1 MLIFNGEF
9 LGWSAGLALSLFAL
23 GYIFFFWM
31 THWVFILLAAGAI
44 MTYGFKWARIFLV
57 RLIIDYEA
65 DNGNGRVIIER
76 LLPHPTLPETVQFPL
91 QQAAQGSPEVN
102 TKGLFNTLV
111 TQLKGLRFLRGFVI
125 GDLTLKGPAAPFGIT
140 MYSIK
145 DPAGLKVQLEQDWKK
160 IDGLKG
166 RERAEKER
174 NEQIDRMTVA
184 VSKGIAQGMAEMA
197 VTQGISDGFTKI
209 SEELARMRAAAL
221 LPAPTSDADLPEND
235 YPWSL
240 KTARAGGG
248 KMHAKSAGSQTVEGD
263 VSASDQPGEAA
274 PADSS
279 APEPPVDPA
288 QAPLGA
294 TELTSFAAPTEP
306 PAPGAPPASPAPANG
321 SPASS
326 PTNPK

>member
-1 MLIFNGEF
+1 MLVFNGEF
-9 LGWSAGLALSLFAL
+9 LGWSAGLALSLFAI
-23 GYIFFFWM
+23 GYIFFFRI
-31 THWVFILLAAGAI
+31 THPVFVLLAAGAI
-44 MTYGFKWARIFLV
+44 MTYGLKWARIFLV
-57 RLIIDYEA
+57 RMIIDYEA

-145 DPAGLKVQLEQDWKK
+145 DPAGLKAKLEADWKK
-160 IDGLKG
+160 IDGLKN
-166 RERAEKER
+166 RERTEKER

-184 VSKGIAQGMAEMA
+184 VSKGIVQGMAEMA

-209 SEELARMRAAAL
+209 SEELARMRAAAAL
-221 LPAPTSDADLPEND
+221 LPPPTSDADLPEND

-248 KMHAKSAGSQTVEGD
+248 RMHAKPAGSQTVEGD
-263 VSASDQPGEAA
+263 ASASDQPDAA
-274 PADSS
+274 PGDSS

-288 QAPLGA
+288 QAPLGS
-294 TELTSFAAPTEP
+294 TELTSFSAPTEP
-306 PAPGAPPASPAPANG
+306 PAPGAPPASPAPSNG
-321 SPASS
+321 SPA
-326 PTNPK
+326 PPLANPK